1 MKALIPQDKIEALA
15 KLSARLQKNGLEN
28 PADEVVWRNTME
40 DYYRYYSEIEAVRS
54 KLQDKIVKS
63 IKANR
68 ADLSNDFIEIDSY
81 LSLAS
86 EMYFKWAAF
95 DVMKQE
101 KDNIIMRLSKENL
114 ELGKKAADAIKEL
127 EQLKSNL

>member
-1 MKALIPQDKIEALA
+1 MKALIPQDKIDALA

-40 DYYRYYSEIEAVRS
+40 DYYRFYSEIEAVRS

-63 IKANR
+63 MKANR
-68 ADLSNDFIEIDSY
+68 ADLSNDFIEVDTY
-81 LSLAS
+81 LSIAS

-101 KDNIIMRLSKENL
+101 KDNEITRLNKENL
-114 ELGKKAADAIKEL
+114 ELSKKANAAIKEL